1 MSAASRPRPG
11 HGDWMTLIDG
21 VRVSRTWMTR
31 HTPRLLAA
39 WCDAPIPG
47 QRRAIAVRI
56 LQIAGELESE
66 PADDPTAP
74 RRTWEAIAESIH
86 PRLVRGPDWA
96 PLAAALDRAA
106 AAGYDVARRLPALA
120 AGAPLPDRH
129 PARELHWRLLEDCPA
144 ALPTRGARH
153 GRARD
158 AGGRPDVHSPTGS
171 PHIHR
176 HTPPTETDREA
187 STRARTTREGESP

>member
-1 MSAASRPRPG
+1 
-11 HGDWMTLIDG
+11 MTLIDG
-21 VRVSRTWMTR
+21 VRVSRAWMTR

-39 WCDAPIPG
+39 WCDAPSP
-47 QRRAIAVRI
+47 QARRAVAVRI
-56 LQIAGELESE
+56 LQVAGELESE
-66 PADDPTAP
+66 PTDDPTAP

-144 ALPTRGARH
+144 ALPTRGAQD
-153 GRARD
+153 GRAPD
-158 AGGRPDVHSPTGS
+158 AGGVPDVHSPTGS

-176 HTPPTETDREA
+176 DIPPNATHGEP
-187 STRARTTREGESP
+187 SPRAHPPSREGEPRDR